1 MIKTE
6 FMTLY
11 EELSE
16 IQEAKTS
23 RPFPQGYVEAAESI
37 NLGDCRMIASDVMD
51 MRGELEESACLEYKG
66 VLTRVAA
73 SVLPFRDGP
82 EGKEVF
88 LKLWRSAVYL
98 LGGGVD
104 LKKDGTEPTRT
115 VARES
120 FEECNMNLSNIKDSG
135 CSYWEYSE
143 KPWVERHVANPE
155 DRWNGYYTWLFT
167 ADYTGEGDNEFPE
180 EGDNFRWH
188 KVSDILARPDTKK
201 LKFIKQAIIQGGYA
215 EAPVLEEDITL
226 TEGKQLGYVS
236 YAVRKSAVAQGH
248 PISSLLKIMESGYI
262 KASTEEDGSKYVSL
276 SRDLLGHLG
285 AGSDWKCGLVLDGD
299 KLANRYKVKPVDYNS
314 MVYFGEGSSAKQL
327 MLRQIA
333 KYQALDEQGQVTDRT
348 FYTVSMQGC
357 GFVTT
362 ISKDTYEVLKTLME
376 AHNSQLAVSD
386 TGRAKPENK
395 GKTNKELKKYFDIKH
410 TGALPRSNT
419 TQWKQFVDSTE
430 QDLPSWL
437 IDSDK
442 KPAAVTTGTI
452 MQAHRV
458 PKKYADATWLC
469 TECSGYNTQN
479 SDLVLKASKLGQY
492 KDLIISNH
500 GIDITSQKF
509 FSELGGSYIDEAEE
523 RVEAQLIKLV
533 DKYGEISNETT
544 EDFGMDITGCIKAI
558 LIDDKHRAAF
568 RDFTEDELKSRKVLW
583 LYKDGLKISQA
594 DNTPDIRELALDI
607 RHFAKQNNIP
617 IVLFIPGVTTN
628 SDVLDE
634 IRGLPSKRMRLNI
647 MKMQQAQ
654 EQELPEGDL

>member
-16 IQEAKTS
+16 IQEARTS

-37 NLGDCRMIASDVMD
+37 NLGDCRMIVSDVMD
-51 MRGELEESACLEYKG
+51 MRGELEESACLDYKG

-104 LKKDGTEPTRT
+104 ISKDGTEPTKT

-120 FEECNMNLSNIKDSG
+120 FEECNMTLSNIKDSG

-143 KPWVERHVANPE
+143 KPWVEKHVANPE

-180 EGDNFRWH
+180 EGDNFRWY

-215 EAPVLEEDITL
+215 ETSALEEDVAL

-285 AGSDWKCGLVLDGD
+285 VGSAWKCGLVLDGD
-299 KLANRYKVKPVDYNS
+299 KLANRYKVKPVNYNS
-314 MVYFGEGSSAKQL
+314 MVYFSGQSSAKQL
-327 MLRQIA
+327 MLKSIA
-333 KYQALDEQGQVTDRT
+333 KYQALDEAGQVTDRA
-348 FYTVSMQGC
+348 FYITVLQGSS
-357 GFVTT
+357 FINV
-362 ISKDTYEVLKTLME
+362 ISEDTYNILKTIME
-376 AHNSQLAVSD
+376 EYNLQPAVSD
-386 TGRAKPENK
+386 TGWASDKYK
-395 GKTNKELKKYFDIKH
+395 GRTNKDVKKYFDVKH
-410 TGALPRSNT
+410 QGKISNNVLDPEWERIRT
-419 TQWKQFVDSTE
+419 SPDEDTPQWLRDYES
-430 QDLPSWL
+430 
-437 IDSDK
+437 
-442 KPAAVTTGTI
+442 KPAPIRTGSI
-452 MQAHRV
+452 MRKSNV
-458 PKKYADATWLC
+458 PSQYSGATWLC
-469 TECSGYNTQN
+469 TECSGYNSPT
-479 SDLVLKASKLGQY
+479 SGLILKASALNKYRELVINKHGVDVTAREFFTRLGDY
-492 KDLIISNH
+492 S
-500 GIDITSQKF
+500 
-509 FSELGGSYIDEAEE
+509 DEAEE
-523 RVEAQLIKLV
+523 RVEAQLLDLV
-533 DKYGEISNETT
+533 DRLGSLETDT
-544 EDFGMDITGCIKAI
+544 KDFGMDITGCIKAI

-568 RDFTEDELKSRKVLW
+568 RDFTEEELKSRKVLW
-583 LYKDGLKISQA
+583 LYKDGLKTGQV
-594 DNTPDIRELALDI
+594 DNTPGIRELALNI

-634 IRGLPSKRMRLNI
+634 IRGLPLKRMRLNI

-654 EQELPEGDL
+654 KQELPGGDL

>member
-1 MIKTE
+1 MIKTD
-6 FMTLY
+6 FMKLY

-16 IQEAKTS
+16 IQEAGAS

-37 NLGDCRMIASDVMD
+37 DLSDCRMITSDVVD
-51 MRGELEESACLEYKG
+51 IRGELEESACLDYKG

-98 LGGGVD
+98 LGGGIDIV
-104 LKKDGTEPTRT
+104 KDGTDPART

-120 FEECNMNLSNIKDSG
+120 FEECNMKLSNIKDSG

-143 KPWVERHVANPE
+143 KPWVERHVATPT

-215 EAPVLEEDITL
+215 EAPALKEDVL

-236 YAVRKSAVAQGH
+236 YAVRKSPVATGH
-248 PISSLLKIMESGYI
+248 PISSLLKILKSGYI

-276 SRDLLGHLG
+276 SRDLMSHLG
-285 AGSDWKCGLVLDGD
+285 AGTDWKCGIVLDGD
-299 KLANRYKVKPVDYNS
+299 KLANKYKVKPVNHNS
-314 MVYFGEGSSAKQL
+314 MIYFGNNQSTKQL
-327 MLRQIA
+327 VLRYVA
-333 KYQALDEQGQVTDRT
+333 KYQALDSEGQVTDRA
-348 FYTVSMQGC
+348 FWVVSMQGSS
-357 GFVTT
+357 FINE
-362 ISKDTYEVLKTLME
+362 ISEGTYEILKTLMN
-376 AHNSQLAVSD
+376 AHNGQLAVSD
-386 TGRAKPENK
+386 TGKASDKYK
-395 GKTNKELKKYFDIKH
+395 GKTNQEVKKFFDIRH
-410 TGALPRSNT
+410 TGSIAQSKNNPDWKAFISNPDNDIP
-419 TQWKQFVDSTE
+419 QWLRDTDS
-430 QDLPSWL
+430 
-437 IDSDK
+437 
-442 KPAAVTTGTI
+442 KPALIATGSL
-452 MQAHRV
+452 MQPYRV
-458 PKKYADATWLC
+458 PKKYADASWRC
-469 TECSGYNTQN
+469 TECIGYNSPT
-479 SDLVLKASKLGQY
+479 SGLILKATKLGQY
-492 KDLIISNH
+492 KDLIISTH
-500 GIDITSQKF
+500 GVDITSHKF
-509 FSELGGSYIDEAEE
+509 FSAIGGTYADEAEE
-523 RVEAQLIKLV
+523 RIEAQLLKLV
-533 DKYGEISNETT
+533 DQHGETSDETA

-568 RDFTEDELKSRKVLW
+568 RDFTEDELKSRKVLR
-583 LYKDGLKISQA
+583 LYKDGLQISQV
-594 DNTPDIRELALDI
+594 DNTPGIRELALDI

-634 IRGLPSKRMRLNI
+634 IRGLPPKRLRFNI

-654 EQELPEGDL
+654 KQELPEGDL

>member
-1 MIKTE
+1 M
-6 FMTLY
+6 
-11 EELSE
+11 
-16 IQEAKTS
+16 
-23 RPFPQGYVEAAESI
+23 
-37 NLGDCRMIASDVMD
+37 
-51 MRGELEESACLEYKG
+51 
-66 VLTRVAA
+66 
-73 SVLPFRDGP
+73 
-82 EGKEVF
+82 
-88 LKLWRSAVYL
+88 
-98 LGGGVD
+98 
-104 LKKDGTEPTRT
+104 
-115 VARES
+115 
-120 FEECNMNLSNIKDSG
+120 
-135 CSYWEYSE
+135 
-143 KPWVERHVANPE
+143 
-155 DRWNGYYTWLFT
+155 
-167 ADYTGEGDNEFPE
+167 
-180 EGDNFRWH
+180 
-188 KVSDILARPDTKK
+188 
-201 LKFIKQAIIQGGYA
+201 
-215 EAPVLEEDITL
+215 TL

-333 KYQALDEQGQVTDRT
+333 KYQALDERGQVTDRT

-376 AHNSQLAVSD
+376 EHNSHLAVSD

-410 TGALPRSNT
+410 TGSLPRSNA

-437 IDSDK
+437 IDSAK
-442 KPAAVTTGTI
+442 KPAAITTGTI

-458 PKKYADATWLC
+458 PKKYADAAWLC

-479 SDLVLKASKLGQY
+479 SDLILKASKLGQY
-492 KDLIISNH
+492 KDLIISTH

-509 FSELGGSYIDEAEE
+509 FSELGGSYVDEAEE

-533 DKYGEISNETT
+533 DKYGESSDETT

-568 RDFTEDELKSRKVLW
+568 RDFTEDELNSRKTLY
-583 LYKDGLKISQA
+583 LYKDGLKTGQV
-594 DNTPDIRELALDI
+594 DNTPGIRELALDI

-634 IRGLPSKRMRLNI
+634 IRGLPPKRMRLNI

-654 EQELPEGDL
+654 KQELPEGDL

>member
-1 MIKTE
+1 MIKTK
-6 FMTLY
+6 FMELY

-16 IQEAKTS
+16 IQEAGTS
-23 RPFPQGYVEAAESI
+23 RPFPQGYVEAAEAI
-37 NLGDCRMIASDVMD
+37 NLGDCRMIASDVVD
-51 MRGELEESACLEYKG
+51 IRGELEESACLDYKG

-104 LKKDGTEPTRT
+104 LKKDGTDPART

-201 LKFIKQAIIQGGYA
+201 LKFIKQAIINAGYA
-215 EAPVLEEDITL
+215 EAPVLEEDVAL

-236 YAVRKSAVAQGH
+236 YAVRKSAVASGH
-248 PISSLLKIMESGYI
+248 PISSLLKILESGYI

-285 AGSDWKCGLVLDGD
+285 AGSAWKCGLVLDGD
-299 KLANRYKVKPVDYNS
+299 KLANRYKVKPVNYNS
-314 MVYFGEGSSAKQL
+314 MVYFSGQSSAKQL
-327 MLRQIA
+327 MLKSIA
-333 KYQALDEQGQVTDRT
+333 KYQALDEAGQVTDRA
-348 FYTVSMQGC
+348 FYITVLQGSS
-357 GFVTT
+357 FINV
-362 ISKDTYEVLKTLME
+362 ISENTYNILKTIME
-376 AHNSQLAVSD
+376 EYNLQPAVSD
-386 TGRAKPENK
+386 TGWASDKYK
-395 GKTNKELKKYFDIKH
+395 GRTNKDVKKYFDVKH
-410 TGALPRSNT
+410 QGKISNNVLDPEWERIRNSPDENT
-419 TQWKQFVDSTE
+419 PQWLRDYES
-430 QDLPSWL
+430 
-437 IDSDK
+437 
-442 KPAAVTTGTI
+442 KPAPIRTGSI
-452 MQAHRV
+452 MRKSNV
-458 PKKYADATWLC
+458 PSQYSGATWLC
-469 TECSGYNTQN
+469 TECSGYNSPT
-479 SDLVLKASKLGQY
+479 SGLILKASALNKYRELVIN
-492 KDLIISNH
+492 KH
-500 GIDITSQKF
+500 GVDVTAREFFTS
-509 FSELGGSYIDEAEE
+509 LGGYSDEAEE
-523 RVEAQLIKLV
+523 RVEAQLLDLIDRLGSSEAEVK
-533 DKYGEISNETT
+533 
-544 EDFGMDITGCIKAI
+544 DFGMDITGCIKAI

-568 RDFTEDELKSRKVLW
+568 RDFTEEELKSRKVLW
-583 LYKDGLKISQA
+583 LYKDGLKTNQV
-594 DNTPDIRELALDI
+594 DNTPGIRELALNI

-634 IRGLPSKRMRLNI
+634 IRGLPPKRMRLNI

-654 EQELPEGDL
+654 KQELPEGDL